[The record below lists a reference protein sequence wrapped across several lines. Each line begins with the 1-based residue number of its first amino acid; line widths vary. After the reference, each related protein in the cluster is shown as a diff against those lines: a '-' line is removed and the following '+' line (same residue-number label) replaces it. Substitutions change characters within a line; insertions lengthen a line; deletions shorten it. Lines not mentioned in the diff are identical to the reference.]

1 VLRIAGGLS
10 KSHKNAAGGGMVEHC
25 GSLLTR
31 YGWMQAGHAS
41 ARDWRLPLEI
51 PEDRGRISNCNHR
64 PTKAQDAGAS

>member
-1 VLRIAGGLS
+1 MRR
-10 KSHKNAAGGGMVEHC
+10 AAAWSSLA

-51 PEDRGRISNCNHR
+51 PEESPADSKLQSK
-64 PTKAQDAGAS
+64 PTKAQMRDMEGAS